1 MTNKDIK
8 EAMQIEKH
16 SLHQIVLERP
26 NDILGGIWFGSLR
39 GYPPFV
45 SLRLPRAL
53 DIIVRPSSQEVY
65 IPEPS
70 PGASSTVTGT
80 YLIKLEV
87 FRQMIQR
94 DGFGEIFW
102 NDCGEE
108 AFVTMLVI
116 DEGLVAEFIRVGKSP
131 NMALE

>member
-1 MTNKDIK
+1 VANKDSE
-8 EAMQIEKH
+8 EAIQIEKH
-16 SLHQIVLERP
+16 TLYQIVLERP
-26 NDILGGIWFGSLR
+26 NDILGGIWFGSLP

-53 DIIVRPSSQEVY
+53 DIIVRPSSKGVY

-80 YLIKLEV
+80 YLIKLGV

-94 DGFGEIFW
+94 DG
-102 NDCGEE
+102 
-108 AFVTMLVI
+108 L
-116 DEGLVAEFIRVGKSP
+116 SQ
-131 NMALE
+131 